1 MAQPAGEPGP
11 PFLRPVMPMDGRR
24 GSARAAPTEVGDRA
38 GVLVAL
44 LQAEVEA
51 AVDRGVVTQGEAEEV
66 LARLAIVVDQAVHG
80 R

>member
-11 PFLRPVMPMDGRR
+11 PFLRPVVPVRDRR
-24 GSARAAPTEVGDRA
+24 ESARAAPTEVGDRA
-38 GVLVAL
+38 GVLVAV

-51 AVDRGVVTQGEAEEV
+51 AVDRGVVTRGEAQEV

>member
-11 PFLRPVMPMDGRR
+11 VFLRPVVRV
-24 GSARAAPTEVGDRA
+24 ARPHPPRPAPGLVGDRA
-38 GVLVAL
+38 GAL
-44 LQAEVEA
+44 LCRLQAEIEA
-51 AVDRGVVTQGEAEEV
+51 AVDRGVVTRGEGQEV

>member
-11 PFLRPVMPMDGRR
+11 LFLRSVSAGRP
-24 GSARAAPTEVGDRA
+24 GTGGVVSARVGDRA
-38 GVLVAL
+38 GVLLAVL
-44 LQAEVEA
+44 RAEVEA
-51 AVDRGVVTQGEAEEV
+51 AVDRGVVTRGEGQEV

>member
-11 PFLRPVMPMDGRR
+11 PFLRPVMPMDGRL

>member
-11 PFLRPVMPMDGRR
+11 VFLRPVVRR
-24 GSARAAPTEVGDRA
+24 PRPVRATPGPVGDRA
-38 GVLVAL
+38 GAL
-44 LQAEVEA
+44 LCGLQAEVEA
-51 AVDRGVVTQGEAEEV
+51 AVARGVITPGEGQEV